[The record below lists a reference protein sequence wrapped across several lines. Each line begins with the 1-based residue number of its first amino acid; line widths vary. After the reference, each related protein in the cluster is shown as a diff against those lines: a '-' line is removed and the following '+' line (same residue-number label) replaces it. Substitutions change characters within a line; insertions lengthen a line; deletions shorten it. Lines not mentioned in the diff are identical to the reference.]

1 MRLSRK
7 LCYFAMLVSFSI
19 PCFAHHMAVVVN
31 KDNNVTD
38 ITSVHLARVF
48 RLETRKWADGKD
60 IVLVLRKDSTGEA
73 ATLEHLTGMSH
84 AQMQSFVDTHKDSL
98 VLVDSDSEVLRTV
111 EATPGAIGL
120 IGVSSINDQVR
131 VVKVGGKLPMEQGYL
146 PH

>member
-1 MRLSRK
+1 MRLSRTI
-7 LCYFAMLVSFSI
+7 CCFAVLLSFSL

-31 KDNNVTD
+31 KDNNVAD
-38 ITSVHLARVF
+38 LTSAHLARVF

-60 IVLVLRKDSTGEA
+60 VVLVLHKDSAGEA
-73 ATLEHLTGMSH
+73 ATLGHLTGMSH
-84 AQMQSFVDTHKDSL
+84 AQMQSFIDSHKDAF

-111 EATPGAIGL
+111 EAIPGAIGL
-120 IGVSSINDQVR
+120 VGVSSINDQVH